1 MIAYDLE
8 QLMVYIWHLLYN
20 VVSVVVKSEEVN
32 VFSKLL
38 ITFETVITNP

>member
-20 VVSVVVKSEEVN
+20 VVSVVKSEEVN